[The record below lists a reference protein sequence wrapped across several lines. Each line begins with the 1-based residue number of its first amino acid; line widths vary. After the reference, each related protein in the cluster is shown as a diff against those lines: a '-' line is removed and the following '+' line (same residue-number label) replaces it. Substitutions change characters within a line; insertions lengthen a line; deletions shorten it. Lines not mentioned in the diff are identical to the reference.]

1 MNEFLKYEI
10 VNQVSLSSND
20 KKQKDRRQKRPPC
33 QEISIDEE
41 LDKLFPPKSIT
52 NEGEV
57 KTIRASRK
65 QANLFDIHKLND
77 DLDNIINTTLENEQ
91 TGFSRK
97 LLAVHTEMFDELIRQ
112 EMIACLERGLMLQD
126 IKNEVFI
133 YK

>member
-1 MNEFLKYEI
+1 MNEFLKYEMI
-10 VNQVSLSSND
+10 SQVPLSNND
-20 KKQKDRRQKRPPC
+20 KKQRDGRQKRPPC
-33 QEISIDEE
+33 QEINIDQE

-52 NEGEV
+52 DEGEV

-77 DLDNIINTTLENEQ
+77 DLDDVINKTLENEQ

-112 EMIACLERGLMLQD
+112 EMIACPERGLMMLAV
-126 IKNEVFI
+126 KEEV
-133 YK
+133 KKS

>member
-10 VNQVSLSSND
+10 VNQVLLSSND

-77 DLDNIINTTLENEQ
+77 DLDNVINTTLENEQ

-112 EMIACLERGLMLQD
+112 EIIACPERGLMLQD

-133 YK
+133 NK

>member
-1 MNEFLKYEI
+1 MNEFLKYEM
-10 VNQVSLSSND
+10 VNQVSLSNGD

-33 QEISIDEE
+33 QEINIDEE

-57 KTIRASRK
+57 KTIKASRK

-77 DLDNIINTTLENEQ
+77 DLDDVINTTLENEQ

-112 EMIACLERGLMLQD
+112 EMIACPKRGLMMLA
-126 IKNEVFI
+126 IKDEVFI
-133 YK
+133 NK